1 MPRDEFGREAHL
13 WVFQITT
20 VLTHS
25 VSGRGVAFVLDR
37 LGFITKANEQPQ
49 RVALVF
55 VVPSDVAEQFERQ
68 EIEVKISSEEGD
80 LCNVNGIDDT
90 QEKALKA
97 AGIYT
102 VRDLRNVLE
111 GVETLGTDALS
122 ELLDSFEFLRELL
135 HKHDETQQQRKW
147 LTDTLNVIPQYV
159 WGFGP
164 C

>member
-111 GVETLGTDALS
+111 GWRRWGPTHYLS
-122 ELLDSFEFLRELL
+122 SWIR
-135 HKHDETQQQRKW
+135 
-147 LTDTLNVIPQYV
+147 LNFSANYSISMTRHSNNES
-159 WGFGP
+159 G
-164 C
+164 